1 MHNTIH
7 NGGQALGGLLSFND
21 RQENGLMAE
30 DCKSPDDQTKQ
41 FLSLLMAS
49 QRQISS
55 YIGVLVPDFH
65 DADDI
70 FQQTIAVMWEKFS
83 QYRPGTDF
91 AAWGIRIA
99 YYNILRYRREKGR
112 FKVHYSD
119 SVFQSFCEVM
129 EKKYT
134 QTDEKLSALR
144 HCLQKLSSPDRQLLH
159 LRYGMNQAVQRIAEQ
174 YHQSAQSVYRAL
186 TRVHLILLRC
196 IRRAL
201 SGEEAL

>member
-1 MHNTIH
+1 MT
-7 NGGQALGGLLSFND
+7 QARSN
-21 RQENGLMAE
+21 
-30 DCKSPDDQTKQ
+30 SDDQTRL
-41 FLSLLMAS
+41 FLSLLMTS

-99 YYNILRYRREKGR
+99 YYNILRYRREKGKS
-112 FKVHYSD
+112 KVQFSD
-119 SVFQSFCEVM
+119 SIFQCFCNVM
-129 EKKYT
+129 EKTYS

-144 HCLQKLSSPDRQLLH
+144 RCMKKLSASDKQLLH
-159 LRYGMNQAVQRIAEQ
+159 LRYGMNQAVQSIAEQ
-174 YHQSAQSVYRAL
+174 YHQSVQSVYRAL
-186 TRVHLILLRC
+186 TRVHLILERC
-196 IRRAL
+196 IRRTL
-201 SGEEAL
+201 SGEEIF